1 MSDKLTSEERGIG
14 ERERCGFNCS
24 FGQKKEDGKYRRKYR
39 EGVQCLK
46 LQTRFAGD
54 SSECS
59 FYAWK

>member
-1 MSDKLTSEERGIG
+1 MRGKDVALIAVLAK
-14 ERERCGFNCS
+14 
-24 FGQKKEDGKYRRKYR
+24 KKEDGKYRRKYR

-54 SSECS
+54 SSKCS